1 MALAQARAQ
10 LASTLESTKG
20 KVFANKV
27 RADLEKGVMTPATA
41 RGVIGYVGSEAKR
54 RFADDMQTIA
64 SGKSIKEIEDD
75 IYGELGTSREQ
86 IGTYLRQ
93 GAAGPK
99 GGEPGAPKR
108 ANKFDSNLQP
118 VPSRP

>member
-1 MALAQARAQ
+1 MQARAQ

-20 KVFANKV
+20 KAFANKV

-41 RGVIGYVGSEAKR
+41 RGVIGYVGTEAKR

-75 IYGELGTSREQ
+75 IYQELGTTREQ
-86 IGTYLRQ
+86 VGTYLRQ

-99 GGEPGAPKR
+99 TGEPGAPKAR
-108 ANKFDSNLQP
+108 KFDPNLNAI
-118 VPSRP
+118 PSRPTAHP